1 MKVYKLIATTMA
13 VLCLSGCGEPEPE
26 HNRYVMQ
33 GRCYERNVCLNPLS
47 LNVTVTS
54 FILRVNSYGMDTL

>member
-1 MKVYKLIATTMA
+1 MKIYKLIATTMA

-33 GRCYERNVCLNPLS
+33 GHCYERNV
-47 LNVTVTS
+47 
-54 FILRVNSYGMDTL
+54 IHIEGE